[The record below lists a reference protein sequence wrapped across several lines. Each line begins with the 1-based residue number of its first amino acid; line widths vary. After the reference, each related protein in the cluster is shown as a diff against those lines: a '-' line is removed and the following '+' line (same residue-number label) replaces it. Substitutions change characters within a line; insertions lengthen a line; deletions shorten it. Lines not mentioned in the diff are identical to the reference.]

1 MMNNEIEF
9 IKYDKP
15 TDTEKYKLTTFEII
29 GLLFFSSAAMIF
41 GGISLIMNFD
51 KLLHP

>member
-15 TDTEKYKLTTFEII
+15 TDTTKYKLTTLEMIV
-29 GLLFFSSAAMIF
+29 LLFFISMVMIF
-41 GGISLIMNFD
+41 GGLSLIMNFD
-51 KLLHP
+51 KLLQP